1 VATAR
6 KLAVLFY
13 KMMSERFTWNDMGSE
28 AYEEQIRQRQVKNII
43 KKAESLGLRILDDS
57 LEAAPAS

>member
-1 VATAR
+1 
-6 KLAVLFY
+6 
-13 KMMSERFTWNDMGSE
+13 MMSERFTWNDMGSE

>member
-1 VATAR
+1 
-6 KLAVLFY
+6 
-13 KMMSERFTWNDMGSE
+13 MGSE

-57 LEAAPAS
+57 LETAPAS